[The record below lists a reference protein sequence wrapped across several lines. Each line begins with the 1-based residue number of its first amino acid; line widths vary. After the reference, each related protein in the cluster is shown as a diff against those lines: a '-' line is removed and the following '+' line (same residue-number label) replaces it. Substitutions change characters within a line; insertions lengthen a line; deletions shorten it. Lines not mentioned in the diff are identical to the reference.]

1 MLIDTHTHLYFP
13 GFVET
18 DEASRALIE
27 RAQAAGV
34 SPLITVGFDVTSSL
48 KGLELAQKHESVFCA
63 LGVHPYD
70 GAGWDLSVG
79 TTFSQKIEEDRASGS
94 TKIVAIGEIGLD
106 YFHMKITKEE
116 QQRVFRE
123 ELQFAKKVNLPVIIH
138 CREAFE
144 DVFAILEEEKMLR
157 VVFHCFSENL
167 EAAQKI
173 WEKGW
178 HTSFTAVVSYPKSE
192 ELRRVV
198 AACPPDRYFLETDAP
213 FLPHQTLRGKKN
225 ESSFLPRLVETV
237 AEVRHGSV
245 GKIEEETTQNAIQFF
260 GMKL

>member
-13 GFVET
+13 SFAET
-18 DEASRALIE
+18 DEASRGLIE
-27 RAQAAGV
+27 RAQAAGI

-63 LGVHPYD
+63 LAVHPYD
-70 GAGWDLSVG
+70 VAGWDASAA
-79 TTFSQKIEEDRASGS
+79 TTFLQKIEEDRASGT

-106 YFHMKITKEE
+106 YFHMKTTKEE

-123 ELQFAKKVNLPVIIH
+123 ELRLAKEVNLPVIIH
-138 CREAFE
+138 CREAFS
-144 DVFAILEEEKMLR
+144 DVWAILEEEKMPK

-167 EAAQKI
+167 EMAQKI

-192 ELRRVV
+192 ELRKVV
-198 AACPPDRYFLETDAP
+198 AACPSDRYFLETDAP

-225 ESSFLPRLVETV
+225 ESSFLPKLAETV
-237 AEVRHGSV
+237 AEVRHVSV
-245 GKIEEETTQNAIQFF
+245 AKIEEETTQNAIRFF
-260 GMKL
+260 GLKL